1 MGASWSLYQR
11 WEQMQQIQAKCAEVY
26 GTVVWGAG
34 CAAGQRPSAGR
45 LRSLINDAPPT
56 GDRETE

>member
-1 MGASWSLYQR
+1 MEFVPEMGPDAAATGQVCSTCSLR
-11 WEQMQQIQAKCAEVY
+11 HSSMR
-26 GTVVWGAG
+26 GAG

-45 LRSLINDAPPT
+45 LRSLINDVPPT